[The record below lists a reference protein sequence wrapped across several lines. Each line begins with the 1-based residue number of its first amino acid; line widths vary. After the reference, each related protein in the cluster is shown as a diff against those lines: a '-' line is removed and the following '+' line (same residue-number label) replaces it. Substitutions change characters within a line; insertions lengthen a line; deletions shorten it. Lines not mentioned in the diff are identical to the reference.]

1 MVQLQNFQSIFAYGE
16 VGDSLGGFKDSEI
29 ARQSAKKITN
39 FYITEMGTL
48 KIAKQYTQSTLGNDL
63 IVAVRETKYDFF
75 IVFERYKM
83 YTVNKTSLN
92 VLYSLNFASGKVLN
106 EYSNINIFNDFISI
120 QSINGVVDVYALNAS
135 GNLGTTNFF
144 ETVKLPFQQKQDV
157 GIDVYKCFKG
167 TDGKIK
173 PELMATFNE
182 KPELSI
188 IGKVVYLKNSGI
200 KIDRLYE
207 QYKSLITV
215 DQVADATEGMTFA
228 VFKSYKITNGTL
240 GYYLDNHQITWLNRT
255 ADNTYGG
262 FYYTGA
268 QFNFNTSADGNGTL
282 IYGVL
287 ENFLAAGNVVDM
299 VEFQSRLVIASRD
312 KLYFS
317 EILNYNNFVPDIN
330 ESAAFFIKPSTID
343 GNQPRINKLL
353 AGNGLNVICTDG
365 IIVIGYGNTI
375 NGINMGNVKIAGNI
389 QPTNMCTLIE
399 NILYYVDIN
408 GLLRAIVPDISS
420 GLISFNNLIVEKY
433 DTRTNNIKYLSKGII
448 NEDGV
453 LIVTPN
459 SGDEFYVYTTLGE
472 GLFRRYSLKMNT
484 TYPIIGRNSDL
495 ITENKYLKL
504 SKNNVVD
511 ASIILNIPF
520 IQTKDKGIYLN
531 DFEQMYNRIVVNTL
545 ANKGDIKTMDINGY
559 PIQNLSTTVG
569 NYNIYSFTG
578 ALSIIDLTIN
588 IKTNGN
594 TNHVEMRGINTF
606 IK

>member
-1 MVQLQNFQSIFAYGE
+1 MIESQNFQSIFAYGE
-16 VGDSLGGFKDSEI
+16 VGDSLGGFRNSEI
-29 ARQSAKKITN
+29 ASQSAKKITN

-48 KIAKQYTQSTLGNDL
+48 KIAKSYDQKTITNDL
-63 IVAVRETKYDFF
+63 IIAVRDTKYDFF

-83 YTVNKTSLN
+83 YTINKTSLEIIYT
-92 VLYSLNFASGKVLN
+92 LGFATNKILN
-106 EYSNINIFNDFISI
+106 EYSNINIFNDFISM
-120 QSINGVVDVYALNAS
+120 QFTNGVVDVFAFNSS
-135 GNLGTTNFF
+135 GNIGTTNFF
-144 ETVKLPFQQKQDV
+144 DTIKLPFQQKQDV

-182 KPELSI
+182 KPELTI
-188 IGKVVYLKNSGI
+188 TNKAVYLKNSGI

-215 DQVADATEGMTFA
+215 DQIAGATEGMTFA
-228 VFKSYKITNGTL
+228 VFKSYKISNGSL
-240 GYYLDNHQITWLNRT
+240 GYYLDNYQLTWLGRT

-268 QFNFNTSADGNGTL
+268 QFNYNPAANGSGTL

-287 ENFLAAGNVVDM
+287 ENFISVGNIVDI
-299 VEFQSRLVIASRD
+299 VEFQSRLIIASKD

-317 EILNYNNFVPDIN
+317 EILNYNNFVPDMT
-330 ESAAFFIKPSTID
+330 ESAAFFIKPATID
-343 GNQPRINKLL
+343 GNQPKINKLL
-353 AGNGLNVICTDG
+353 AGNGLNVICSDG
-365 IIVIGYGNTI
+365 IIVIGYGSTI

-389 QPTNMCTLIE
+389 QTTNMCTLIE

-420 GLISFNNLIVEKY
+420 GLIAFNNLIVEKY

-472 GLFRRYSLKMNT
+472 GLFRRYSLKMTT

-495 ITENKYLKL
+495 ITGNKYLKL
-504 SKNNVVD
+504 SKNNMTD
-511 ASIILNIPF
+511 ASVILNIPF

-531 DFEQMYNRIVVNTL
+531 DFEQMYNRIVINTL
-545 ANKGDIKTMDINGY
+545 ANKGDIKTIDINSY
-559 PIQNLSTTVG
+559 LIQNLSTTVG

-578 ALSIIDLTIN
+578 ALPIIDLTIN
-588 IKTNGN
+588 LKTSGN
-594 TNHVEMRGINTF
+594 TNHVEIRGINTF